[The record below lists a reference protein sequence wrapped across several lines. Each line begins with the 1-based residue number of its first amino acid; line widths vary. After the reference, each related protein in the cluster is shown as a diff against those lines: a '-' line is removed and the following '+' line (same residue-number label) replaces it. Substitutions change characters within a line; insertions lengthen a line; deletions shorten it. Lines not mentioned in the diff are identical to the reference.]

1 MVVSGVKYF
10 VSIAA
15 CRLVISFSLLL
26 RVLKEFRIKKDME
39 DQYWERGWKREEGGV
54 WMMMMIMMVVGQ

>member
-15 CRLVISFSLLL
+15 CRLVIFFSLLL
-26 RVLKEFRIKKDME
+26 RVLKEFRIKKRYGGPILGE
-39 DQYWERGWKREEGGV
+39 GLEEGG
-54 WMMMMIMMVVGQ
+54 GACG